1 MAMPDYLDNP
11 MAIESNVH
19 GPLGRLVDYDSTYD
33 PTLLFAIERAA
44 GRERLGIGA
53 RLPFRGCDLW
63 NAYELSWLD
72 AGGKPRVAWGEFRIP
87 ADTRCI
93 VESKSF
99 KLYLNSLNQHR
110 FDSADAVRELLRR
123 DLSAC
128 LRADVEVDLHLP
140 ESWSR
145 FPLVEPEGRCLDEL
159 PLQID
164 SYQPE
169 PERLRTVSTQRVTR
183 TVFSRL
189 LRSRCPVTGQPDWGT
204 VQIAYTGPEIDEAGL
219 LAYIVSFRQH
229 QDFHEHCVERM
240 FTDIHARCAPQRLT
254 VYARYL
260 RRGGLDINPYRST
273 GLERPDN

>member
-1 MAMPDYLDNP
+1 
-11 MAIESNVH
+11 MAIDSNDH
-19 GPLGRLVDYDSTYD
+19 GPLGRFVDYDSTYD
-33 PTLLFAIERAA
+33 PALLFPIERGA

-53 RLPFRGCDLW
+53 TLPFHGCDLW
-63 NAYELSWLD
+63 NAYEMSWLD
-72 AGGKPRVAWGEFRIP
+72 AAGKPLVAWGEFRFP

-110 FDSADAVRELLRR
+110 FDSPAAVEDLLRR

-128 LRADVEVDLHLP
+128 LRADVEVTLHLP
-140 ESWSR
+140 ESWTR

-159 PLQID
+159 PLRVD
-164 SYQPE
+164 GYQPE
-169 PERLRTVSTQRVTR
+169 PQHLRTVSTGIVTR
-183 TVFSRL
+183 SVFSRL

-204 VQIAYTGPEIDEAGL
+204 VRIAYTGPEIDEAGL
-219 LAYIVSFRQH
+219 LAYIISFRQH

-240 FTDIHARCAPQRLT
+240 FTDILARCAPQQLS

-273 GLERPDN
+273 GPERPDNSRWFQQ